1 VWKRLSVFWNVSLR
15 RLIYTDVS
23 GQPLCTL
30 FKGQW
35 AKTLFLDRLI
45 LDDGTKILT
54 WKVGKKTTNLRR
66 VKALK
71 SDDFIQNSAEVWN
84 PKCIRAK
91 LFPRHYT
98 APVKRNKRVGRAPTA
113 TELGLDDRRTI
124 IPFPVRKSGLLVLE
138 NIQNVTGA
146 QPGSFTKF
154 E

>member
-1 VWKRLSVFWNVSLR
+1 MFHCVDWYTRTFRDNLSVRSSKVNEQRHSFWTAWSLTMGPKFWPEK
-15 RLIYTDVS
+15 LV
-23 GQPLCTL
+23 
-30 FKGQW
+30 
-35 AKTLFLDRLI
+35 
-45 LDDGTKILT
+45 
-54 WKVGKKTTNLRR
+54 KKTTNLRR